1 MYQSIIKSYFLKS
14 NLFKISKISV
24 LKKTPY
30 HLTIT
35 FDKLIKDIYH
45 KKPIHKLTKVK

>member
-1 MYQSIIKSYFLKS
+1 MYQSIIKPYFLKS
-14 NLFKISKISV
+14 NLFKIS
-24 LKKTPY
+24 LFKKTPY
-30 HLTIT
+30 HLTVT